1 MTDFVDY
8 DLIETDA
15 AALIRNANI
24 GFKKVIINAE
34 DADFVFENAP
44 LADVR
49 TRRVLPEALGGRNY
63 YTTIVLEVEIGAVDM
78 TNRRASAT
86 IRNDLI
92 NATQR
97 LFQDNP
103 RFSNGV
109 DTVILGNVE
118 LETVQDESQGA
129 FVASAVCEFH
139 VKLYT
144 NG

>member
-15 AALIRNANI
+15 ANLISNANL

-34 DADFVFENAP
+34 DVDFVFENAP
-44 LADVR
+44 LADIR

-63 YTTIVLEVEIGAVDM
+63 YSTIVLEVEIGAVDM

-129 FVASAVCEFH
+129 FIASAVVEIH